1 MTAIYR
7 YFPRYLGESNGQSHL
22 STTQEHSTLL
32 SEQRAETERL
42 SVENSVLIY
51 LNQGKLSCDLDR
63 TVWNRGLLETSG
75 PYPVPLRILSVP

>member
-1 MTAIYR
+1 MMTVILLEQQARDARVSMTAIYR
-7 YFPRYLGESNGQSHL
+7 CFPRYLGESNGQSHL

-63 TVWNRGLLETSG
+63 ASLG
-75 PYPVPLRILSVP
+75 